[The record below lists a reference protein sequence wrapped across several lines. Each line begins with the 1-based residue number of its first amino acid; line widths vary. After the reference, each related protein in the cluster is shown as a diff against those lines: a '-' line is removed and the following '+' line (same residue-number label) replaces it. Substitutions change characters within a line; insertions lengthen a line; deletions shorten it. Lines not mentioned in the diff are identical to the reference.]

1 MKLTLSMPAK
11 VILQSKVLARDRH
24 TTLSQLVE
32 EGLNRLREPDLR
44 SLSEVTFRAW
54 HHFKDATPF
63 IPLAIIAF
71 RDLGFRVEPQLTGF
85 RLYRGGRRYVVKHK
99 KSPAGMLIQV
109 HRWGERHEIISE
121 LNVSQLADRLA
132 KKNLGIGGYLEIVR
146 EVSSKAALVAVDA
159 DAAA

>member
-1 MKLTLSMPAK
+1 MKLTLSLPGK
-11 VILQSKVLARDRH
+11 VILQAKVLARDRH
-24 TTLSQLVE
+24 TTVSQLVE
-32 EGLNRLREPDLR
+32 EGLGRVREPDLR

-85 RLYRGGRRYVVKHK
+85 RVYKGGRRYVVKHK
-99 KSPAGMLIQV
+99 KTPNGMLIQV
-109 HRWGERHEIISE
+109 HRWGERHDIISE
-121 LNVSQLADRLA
+121 LNVTRLA
-132 KKNLGIGGYLEIVR
+132 ERLEDRALGIGGYLEIVR
-146 EVSSKAALVAVDA
+146 EVSSKAALVSVDA